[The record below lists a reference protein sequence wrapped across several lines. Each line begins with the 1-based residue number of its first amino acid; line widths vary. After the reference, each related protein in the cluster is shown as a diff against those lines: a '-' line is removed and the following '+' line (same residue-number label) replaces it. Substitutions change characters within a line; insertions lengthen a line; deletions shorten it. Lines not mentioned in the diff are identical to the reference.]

1 MSDTLQLRI
10 QNSEDILLIFTLLH
24 YLEKRSDLHFKAIE
38 EALNE
43 LIENI
48 LQHAYQDM
56 DPKDIDIQVRFT
68 LKSCRIQVEVQE
80 FGLPFDFTP
89 FLSEAVDQSSDHSK
103 GFYRIY
109 DLIDTFYF
117 SNLGKQGKKF
127 TLISLLE
134 NCQLPLNDANKK
146 SDHQKIPLDAIEVR
160 SFITSDAEDI
170 SRLIYKNYDYT
181 YYKAMFYDPKSIAL
195 HNASQKIHS
204 FIALHQTKIIG
215 HFALAPRTGTNSAEL
230 SVAVVHPQYKGMGIM
245 NKMFINLI
253 TYAKEHSFRSLFGE
267 AIMLHPY
274 SQKANLKKE
283 MKESA
288 LVLGL
293 VPEDI
298 EIEHE
303 LKIEKRSGVLVGY
316 LLFKKKR
323 PAIYL
328 PTQYKE
334 WIQKSYQ
341 QFDITLD
348 AALEKRELA
357 AIQTHLDLELNL
369 GVIQIDLEVDA
380 PTLTSTIE
388 KLMLEQTDMIYA
400 DINLHRIKSIN
411 TLINALKRHGFFYS
425 GILFDFYHDEDY
437 LRLQKVCSKKIDEEH
452 LVTYS
457 PFAKALLDFVKTDQ
471 KDLKKLR

>member
-1 MSDTLQLRI
+1 MSNIIQLHI
-10 QNSEDILLIFTLLH
+10 HSSEDIILIFTLLQH
-24 YLEKRSDLHFKAIE
+24 LEKRSGFHFTAMK
-38 EALNE
+38 EALKE

-48 LQHAYQDM
+48 LEHAY
-56 DPKDIDIQVRFT
+56 KDVKNSIDINLIFS
-68 LKSCRIQVEVQE
+68 LKSCRLHVDVQE

-89 FLSEAVDQSSDHSK
+89 FLSESLDHSSDHSK

-117 SNLGKQGKKF
+117 SNLGKEGKRF
-127 TLISLLE
+127 TLISHLK
-134 NCQLPLNDANKK
+134 NCQLPQTISTQEDT
-146 SDHQKIPLDAIEVR
+146 HQKISPDNIEVR
-160 SFITSDAEDI
+160 PFIISDAQEI
-170 SRLIYKNYDYT
+170 SRLIYRNYDYT

-195 HNASQKIHS
+195 HNASQHIHS
-204 FIALHQTKIIG
+204 FVSLHQEKIVG
-215 HFALAPRTGTNSAEL
+215 HFALASRTGTNCSEL
-230 SVAVVHPQYKGMGIM
+230 SVAVVHPQYKGLGIM
-245 NKMFINLI
+245 NKMFIDLI
-253 TYAKEHSFRSLFGE
+253 DYAKAHKFRSLFGE

-303 LKIEKRSGVLVGY
+303 LKIGKRSGVLVGY
-316 LLFKKKR
+316 LLFKKER

-328 PTQYKE
+328 PKQYKKWME
-334 WIQKSYQ
+334 QTYQ
-341 QFDITLD
+341 QFNITLD
-348 AALEKRELA
+348 AHLEKRELT
-357 AIQTHLDLELNL
+357 AIQTHLDQELNL
-369 GVIQIDLEVDA
+369 GVVQIDLEVDTM
-380 PTLTSTIE
+380 TLTRILE

-400 DINLHRIKSIN
+400 DINLHRIKNID
-411 TLINALKRHGFFYS
+411 TLVNALKKHGFFYS

-437 LRLQKVCSKKIDEEH
+437 LRLQKICSKNIDEDH

-457 PFAKALLDFVKTDQ
+457 TFAKTLLDYVKVDQ
-471 KDLKKLR
+471 QSLKS